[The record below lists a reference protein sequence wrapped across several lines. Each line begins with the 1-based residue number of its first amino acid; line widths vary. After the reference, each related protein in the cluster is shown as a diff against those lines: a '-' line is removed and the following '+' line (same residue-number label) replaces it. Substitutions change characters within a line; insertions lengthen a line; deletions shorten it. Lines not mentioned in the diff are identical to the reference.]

1 MVCWA
6 GLAASYFPEKHFREM
21 ERNGMRTAGLA
32 MAIFMDCAMANA
44 QDRLDLSVSGSAVFG
59 KSVSSTTSGLT
70 LSPADAGAIFG
81 TVRYHFNHL
90 SAAELNIGHSANSQI
105 FERAPDTFKIRT
117 TITEF
122 SADYVLTPLQ
132 GRRLEPFLF
141 AGAGALRWYP
151 QNQYINGNSS
161 FFGAYTQTSL
171 AFLYGGGADY
181 RVWRRLGLRMQYRG
195 LIFRAPDFTVPDFF
209 ISAKG
214 HMAEP
219 SVGLVVKF

>member
-1 MVCWA
+1 
-6 GLAASYFPEKHFREM
+6 
-21 ERNGMRTAGLA
+21 MRTAGLA
-32 MAIFMDCAMANA
+32 MMIFVLALTTAKA
-44 QDRLDLSVSGSAVFG
+44 QDRLDLSVSGAAVFS

-70 LSPADAGAIFG
+70 LAPADSGAVFG

-90 SAAELNIGHSANSQI
+90 HAAEFNVGHTVSSQL
-105 FERAPDTFKIRT
+105 FQRPPETFKVRT

-122 SADYVLTPLQ
+122 SAAYVLTPLQ
-132 GRRLEPFLF
+132 GKRLEPFLF

-151 QNQYINGNSS
+151 ENQYINGNSA

-181 RVWRRLGLRMQYRG
+181 RLWRRLGLRMQYRG
-195 LIFRAPDFTVPDFF
+195 LIFRAPDFGVSDFF

-219 SVGLVVKF
+219 SAGIVVKF

>member
-1 MVCWA
+1 VQ
-6 GLAASYFPEKHFREM
+6 LAASYFAENNSREM

-32 MAIFMDCAMANA
+32 VVILVACAMANA
-44 QDRLDLSVSGSAVFG
+44 QDRLDLSVSGAAVFS

-70 LSPADAGAIFG
+70 LAPADSGAVFG

-90 SAAELNIGHSANSQI
+90 NAVELNIGHTVDSQI
-105 FERAPDTFKIRT
+105 FQRPPDTFKVRT
-117 TITEF
+117 TMTEF
-122 SADYVLTPLQ
+122 SGAYVLTPFQGKRLQ
-132 GRRLEPFLF
+132 PFLF

-151 QNQYINGNSS
+151 ENQYINGNST

-181 RVWRRLGLRMQYRG
+181 RLWRRLGLRMQYRG
-195 LIFRAPDFTVPDFF
+195 LIFRAPDFTVSDFF

-219 SVGLVVKF
+219 SVGIVVKF

>member
-6 GLAASYFPEKHFREM
+6 RLAASYFPEKHSREM

-32 MAIFMDCAMANA
+32 VAIFMACAMANA
-44 QDRLDLSVSGSAVFG
+44 QDLLDLSVSGSAVFS

-70 LSPADAGAIFG
+70 LSAADSGAIFG

-117 TITEF
+117 TVTEF
-122 SADYVLTPLQ
+122 SADYVLTPLR

-151 QNQYINGNSS
+151 QNQYINDNSS
-161 FFGAYTQTSL
+161 FFGAYSQTSL

-181 RVWRRLGLRMQYRG
+181 RLWRRIGLRMQYRG
-195 LIFRAPDFTVPDFF
+195 LIFRAPDFDVSDFF

-219 SVGLVVKF
+219 SVGIVVKF

>member
-1 MVCWA
+1 
-6 GLAASYFPEKHFREM
+6 
-21 ERNGMRTAGLA
+21 MRTAGLA
-32 MAIFMDCAMANA
+32 VAILVLACAAAGA
-44 QDRLDLSVSGSAVFG
+44 QDRLDFSVSGAAVFS

-70 LSPADAGAIFG
+70 LNPADSGAIFG

-90 SAAELNIGHSANSQI
+90 NAVELNIGHSVDSQI
-105 FERAPDTFKIRT
+105 FERAPDTFKVRT
-117 TITEF
+117 SVTEF
-122 SADYVLTPLQ
+122 SGAYVLTPFQGKRLQ
-132 GRRLEPFLF
+132 PFLF

-151 QNQYINGNSS
+151 ENQYINGNGS

-181 RVWRRLGLRMQYRG
+181 RLWRRIGLRMQYRG
-195 LIFRAPDFTVPDFF
+195 LIFRAPDFTVSDFF

>member
-1 MVCWA
+1 
-6 GLAASYFPEKHFREM
+6 
-21 ERNGMRTAGLA
+21 MRTAGLA
-32 MAIFMDCAMANA
+32 VAILVLALAAGA
-44 QDRLDLSVSGSAVFG
+44 QDRLDFSVSGAAVFS

-70 LSPADAGAIFG
+70 LSPADSGAVFG

-90 SAAELNIGHSANSQI
+90 HAAEFNIGHTVDSQI
-105 FERAPDTFKIRT
+105 LQRAPDTFKIRT
-117 TITEF
+117 TVTEF
-122 SADYVLTPLQ
+122 SAAYVLTPLQ
-132 GRRLEPFLF
+132 SRRLQPFLF

-151 QNQYINGNSS
+151 ENQYINGNSS

-181 RVWRRLGLRMQYRG
+181 RLWRRLGMRMQYRG
-195 LIFRAPDFTVPDFF
+195 LIFRAPDFTVSDFF

-219 SVGLVVKF
+219 SVGIVVKF